1 MAPKQKL
8 AAEIGSLQQK
18 RRKWRARAKGKE
30 GREHAPLRDTKKEA
44 LVDLSKAREGATD
57 ATDVAR
63 GLAAVRGLAAR
74 QSKTSPKFAK
84 VKENL
89 SSGDAVA
96 VPSSARQS
104 AEPPHPSHGDA
115 EAEASTP
122 VPPSGSAEPMP
133 SSASQSAEPPHPFH
147 GDAEAEAA
155 SPRSR
160 PRAKKLPRMN
170 GFAAGRPRTEDDDEL
185 ILLIRQPWLELIL
198 SGEKTWEMRSKPTKI
213 RHRILLAEPGTG
225 LCSGQ
230 AIISDCVKI
239 ERADFARHADKH
251 QVRSPAGIAIIDNY
265 QDIYAW
271 QLQEVTRLSVQQPFK
286 HPPGAVIWVR
296 RNGAAAENARLREEN
311 ARLREENAAL
321 RAQLTDIA
329 RDNWVDGVRCG
340 KRGLCDAATP
350 VTPGRAGRVAPP
362 QDAK

>member
-1 MAPKQKL
+1 MASIC
-8 AAEIGSLQQK
+8 E
-18 RRKWRARAKGKE
+18 RKE
-30 GREHAPLRDTKKEA
+30 GQEHAPLRDTKTKA
-44 LVDLSKAREGATD
+44 LADLSKAREGAAD

-74 QSKTSPKFAK
+74 QSKTRSKFAK
-84 VKENL
+84 VKKNL

-96 VPSSARQS
+96 VPSSASQS

-115 EAEASTP
+115 EAEA
-122 VPPSGSAEPMP
+122 
-133 SSASQSAEPPHPFH
+133 
-147 GDAEAEAA
+147 A

-160 PRAKKLPRMN
+160 PRARKMPRMN
-170 GFAAGRPRTEDDDEL
+170 GVAAGRPRTEDDDEL

-213 RHRILLAEPGTG
+213 RHRILLAEQGTG

-230 AIISDCVKI
+230 AIISGCVKI
-239 ERADFARHADKH
+239 ERADVARHADKH
-251 QVRSPAGIAIIDNY
+251 QVRRPAGIAIIDNY

-296 RNGAAAENARLREEN
+296 RSGAAEENARIREEN
-311 ARLREENAAL
+311 ARLREENTAL
-321 RAQLTDIA
+321 RA
-329 RDNWVDGVRCG
+329 
-340 KRGLCDAATP
+340 
-350 VTPGRAGRVAPP
+350 
-362 QDAK
+362 